1 MSSKK
6 ITAIISAI
14 VLICIAALVLGC
26 TSPNPTPTPTGTAVS
41 ATPTVAP
48 LSGSILIGGS
58 TTVQPLSDL
67 IAKQFMANNTGVKIT
82 VQGGGSGAGEVGI
95 GKGTFDIG
103 AASEMVP
110 AATMKTYPNITTYTV
125 GGSGVAIIAGS
136 GVTVPANGFSIKDLA
151 DSYAS
156 GKPVASLA
164 SAGIKEIYTR
174 AESSGTAD
182 SFGGYLFT
190 NKTYIYANTSNNLR
204 TANGNDGVLAAVQG
218 DPNGLGFVDFGF
230 THGATGIQL
239 VPAQDSSGK
248 SYTPSDSNIKA
259 GLKDYFAKQNS
270 STNYPLKLVRPLNYL
285 TNGPAT
291 GIVKSYID
299 FAMTANNEFAFQQ
312 CGYFSMQDINNM

>member
-1 MSSKK
+1 M
-6 ITAIISAI
+6 
-14 VLICIAALVLGC
+14 V
-26 TSPNPTPTPTGTAVS
+26 
-41 ATPTVAP
+41 ATPTMVP

-67 IAKQFMANNTGVKIT
+67 IAKQFMANNTGVRIT

-95 GKGTFDIG
+95 GQGTFDIG

-110 AATMKTYPNITTYTV
+110 AATMQKYPNITMYTV

-136 GVTVPANGFSIKDLA
+136 GVTVPAGGFSIKDIS

-156 GKPVASLA
+156 GVPVASLA
-164 SAGIKEIYTR
+164 SAGIKELFTR

-182 SFGGYLFT
+182 SFGGYLFA

-204 TANGNDGVLAAVQG
+204 TANGNDGVLAAVKG

-248 SYTPSDSNIKA
+248 AYTPSDSSIKG

-270 STNYPLKLVRPLNYL
+270 STYYPLKLVRPLNYL

-299 FAMTANNEFAFQQ
+299 FAMNGNNEFAFQQ

>member
-1 MSSKK
+1 MFSKK
-6 ITAIISAI
+6 LIATFSVVAIITMF
-14 VLICIAALVLGC
+14 ALVLGC
-26 TSPNPTPTPTGTAVS
+26 TSPSPTVTPTGTATS

-67 IAKQFMANNTGVKIT
+67 IAKQYMSNNTGVKIT

-103 AASEMVP
+103 MASEMVP
-110 AATMKTYPNITTYTV
+110 ATVMQTYPNITTYTV

-136 GVTVPANGFSIKDLA
+136 GVTLPANGFSIKDLA

-156 GKPVASLA
+156 GKPVANLT
-164 SAGIKEIYTR
+164 SAGIKELYTR

-239 VPAQDSSGK
+239 VKAQDSSGK
-248 SYTPSDSNIKA
+248 SYTPSDNDIKG
-259 GLKDYFAKQNS
+259 GLKDYFNKQNT

-312 CGYFSMQDINNM
+312 CGYFSMQDINSM